1 MLQVSVAGWCHST
14 TTTTSRYVQDFKTSF
29 FSLLQVLLYDYVVGY
44 IIHISHILVGKRK
57 HEYRLYFDIEN
68 WMLAVL
74 SFMHRFRVMLSLKPV
89 NKQSYVYDKLF

>member
-1 MLQVSVAGWCHST
+1 MVGWCDTT

-57 HEYRLYFDIEN
+57 HE
-68 WMLAVL
+68 
-74 SFMHRFRVMLSLKPV
+74 FMHRFRVMLSLKRV